1 MKYQRCYGGV
11 RLLGDGPSMVN
22 IARLDHNARPMIH
35 AMMKVGMRVDPA
47 HFRMMHGILSA
58 DMEEITEDVHGMTGR
73 YVNLDSGDQV
83 ADLLFKRLG
92 LKQVRPKFTP
102 SGDRESVEYEVLSAI
117 QHEHPVVGK
126 ILLFKEY
133 SKLKG
138 TYVENL
144 LKMARKVGPG
154 HYRIYPNLG
163 DTRIPSGRLNCKEPN
178 LLAMPNKSKRGKQM
192 CEGFICEDGWVYV
205 SVDESQIEVRIA
217 AHRSG
222 DETLIQCY
230 EDKQDVYSDFATT
243 AFKLADKRYRDEKG
257 WHYPGID
264 KDKHRFPAKTCFL
277 ASIYEVT
284 GKGLLEQMPSVCKT
298 CHKQSKDHTPDCPS
312 FESTWNEDNC
322 DKLIQ
327 DFGLKYHGLIRGRI
341 QDHRRMRKYGYSWD
355 DWGRLLHTIAVKSVH
370 PWVASAGLREGGNLP
385 VQGTAQGTVK
395 LTMAEVFDT
404 MEGAGLS
411 EVVIPQLQ
419 VHDELLFACRE
430 DFAAE
435 WIEYVSSVFRNCVQL
450 RVPIE
455 ASGAYAPTWGSLQK

>member
-11 RLLGDGPSMVN
+11 RLLGDGPSLINV
-22 IARLDHNARPMIH
+22 ARLDHNARPMIH
-35 AMMKVGMRVDPA
+35 KMMQVGMMVDPS
-47 HFRMMHGILSA
+47 HFEMMRGILKA
-58 DMEEITEDVHGMTGR
+58 DMEEITEEVHQMTGR

-83 ADLLFKRLG
+83 AHLLFKVLG

-144 LKMARKVGPG
+144 LKMAVRVGPG
-154 HYRIYPNLG
+154 NCRIYPNLG

-178 LLAMPNKSKRGKQM
+178 LLAMPNKSDRGKQM

-217 AHRSG
+217 AHRSE

-230 EDKQDVYSDFATT
+230 HDKQDVYSDFATN
-243 AFKLADKRYRDEKG
+243 AFRLPDKRYRDEKG
-257 WHYPGID
+257 WHYPGIHRD
-264 KDKHRFPAKTCFL
+264 NHRFPSKTCFL
-277 ASIYEVT
+277 ASLYEVT
-284 GKGLLEQMPSVCKT
+284 EKGLLEQMPAVCST
-298 CHKQSKDHTPDCPS
+298 CGKESKHHTQDCPK

-322 DKLIQ
+322 LDLINAW
-327 DFGLKYHGLIRGRI
+327 GMKYPGVIKMRM
-341 QDHRRMRKYGYSWD
+341 QDHRRAKKYGYIWD
-355 DWGRLLHTIAVKSVH
+355 DWGRLLHTTAVKSVH
-370 PWVASAGLREGGNLP
+370 SWVVSSAFREAGNLP

-395 LTMAEVFDT
+395 LTMAEVHDT
-404 MEGAGLS
+404 MEGAKLWDH
-411 EVVIPQLQ
+411 VLPQLQ
-419 VHDELLFACRE
+419 VHDELLFVCRE
-430 DFAAE
+430 EFAKE